1 MEKSKKSDLEKELE
15 THMPLFA
22 SKNQMMLQMQKL
34 IFITKQWTEKLSRLI
49 IMKWRKKDK

>member
-1 MEKSKKSDLEKELE
+1 
-15 THMPLFA
+15 
-22 SKNQMMLQMQKL
+22 MMLQMQKL